1 MANVTPTLL
10 PRPRSFKGRIQAALE
25 ELNQS
30 SAEDRWVPILRK
42 LKGCVGAD
50 GVERISTYDVF
61 EALEIPVRHRAGLTV
76 RLSRLMR
83 SLGWTNIRA
92 HGLNSHSYRDRVRGF
107 ARQVSGHPAT
117 VRFPNRF

>member
-1 MANVTPTLL
+1 MANVTPT
-10 PRPRSFKGRIQAALE
+10 PFTRPRSFVGRIQAALE

-30 SAEDRWVPILRK
+30 STEDRWVPILRK

-61 EALEIPVRHRAGLTV
+61 EALEVPVRHRTGLTV

-83 SLGWTNIRA
+83 GMGWANIRA

-107 ARQVSGHPAT
+107 ARQVPGHPAT
-117 VRFPNRF
+117 VRLPNQF